1 MTTIIAVS
9 VTVTLV
15 QQRHRD
21 DDMPTSHEGVK
32 PHTKGILEATNG
44 EIFPWSDI
52 RLPTTIKP
60 LTYDIHMHPD
70 LVKFKFSGSV
80 EIKFEVLEPSD
91 FIVFHVKD
99 LTVDRP
105 TVKDAEGQGLQVVK
119 YLENKE
125 HEQAY
130 VRLASQLG
138 QHKQYRLLL
147 TFHAELLNAMTGFYR
162 SSYKTAAGVER

>member
-1 MTTIIAVS
+1 MTTVIAVAVTFALVRQRRHDDDTPTNHES
-9 VTVTLV
+9 VT
-15 QQRHRD
+15 
-21 DDMPTSHEGVK
+21 
-32 PHTKGILEATNG
+32 PHTKDILEATNG

-80 EIKFEVLEPSD
+80 EIKFEVLEPTD

-99 LTVDRP
+99 LTVDHP
-105 TVKDAEGQGLQVVK
+105 TVKDAADQGLQVEK
-119 YLENKE
+119 YLVNKE